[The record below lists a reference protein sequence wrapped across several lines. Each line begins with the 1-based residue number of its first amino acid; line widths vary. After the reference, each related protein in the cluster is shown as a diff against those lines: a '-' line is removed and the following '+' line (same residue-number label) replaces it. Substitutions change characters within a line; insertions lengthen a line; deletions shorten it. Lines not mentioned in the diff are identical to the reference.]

1 MKTKS
6 IGIFLAAVLVLGVMA
21 FGQNRGQMGG
31 GQNRERVRDNLATLR
46 LLRLTQTL
54 DLTEEQTAKIFPTIN
69 RIEKEK
75 SRIQRDLG
83 AEIRDLR
90 ALLKDPA
97 AKDDKILLLLKSL
110 KAGREAVRSLD
121 VELEAYLEAN
131 LTTAQ
136 SAKYVLFSID
146 FMRNL
151 TDAVNRGG
159 GLRGNSAPPPI
170 KK

>member
-6 IGIFLAAVLVLGVMA
+6 IGIILAAVLVLGATA

-31 GQNRERVRDNLATLR
+31 GQNRDRVRDNLATLR
-46 LLRLTQTL
+46 LLRLTQAL

-75 SRIQRDLG
+75 TRIQRDMG
-83 AEIRDLR
+83 VQIRDLR
-90 ALLKDPA
+90 VLLQDPA
-97 AKDDKILLLLKSL
+97 PKDDKILPLLKSL
-110 KAGREAVRSLD
+110 KVGRETVRSLD
-121 VELEAYLEAN
+121 VELEAFLEAY
-131 LTTAQ
+131 LTLAQ
-136 SAKYVLFSID
+136 SAKYVLFNID

-151 TDAVNRGG
+151 TNAVNRTGA
-159 GLRGNSAPPPI
+159 LRGNNAPPPI

>member
-6 IGIFLAAVLVLGVMA
+6 IGIILAAVLVLGAAA

-46 LLRLTQTL
+46 LLRLTQAL

-75 SRIQRDLG
+75 ARIQRDLS
-83 AEIRDLR
+83 AEIRNLR

-97 AKDDKILLLLKSL
+97 VKDDKILPLLKSL
-110 KAGREAVRSLD
+110 KEGRQAVRALD
-121 VELEAYLEAN
+121 GELETYLEAT

-136 SAKYVLFSID
+136 SAKYVLFNID

-151 TDAVNRGG
+151 TDAVNRAGA
-159 GLRGNSAPPPI
+159 LRGNAAPSPI

>member
-6 IGIFLAAVLVLGVMA
+6 IGIFLAAVLVLGA
-21 FGQNRGQMGG
+21 AAYGQNRGQMGG

-54 DLTEEQTAKIFPTIN
+54 DLTEEQTVKIFPTIN

-75 SRIQRDLG
+75 TRIQRDLSI
-83 AEIRDLR
+83 EIRDLR

-97 AKDDKILLLLKSL
+97 AKDDKILPLLSSL
-110 KAGREAVRSLD
+110 KAGRKAVRALD
-121 VELEAYLEAN
+121 VELETYLEAN

-136 SAKYVLFSID
+136 GAKYVLFNID

-159 GLRGNSAPPPI
+159 ALRGNSAPPPI

>member
-1 MKTKS
+1 MKIKS
-6 IGIFLAAVLVLGVMA
+6 IGVFLAAGLMLGATA

-46 LLRLTQTL
+46 LLRLTQAL

-75 SRIQRDLG
+75 TRIQRDLSVQ
-83 AEIRDLR
+83 IRELR
-90 ALLKDPA
+90 TLLKDPA
-97 AKDDKILLLLKSL
+97 TKDDKLLPLLKSL
-110 KAGREAVRSLD
+110 KAGRESVRTLD
-121 VELEAYLEAN
+121 VELETFLEAN
-131 LTTAQ
+131 LTVAQ
-136 SAKYVLFSID
+136 SAKYVLFNID

-151 TDAVNRGG
+151 TDALNRSGS
-159 GLRGNSAPPPI
+159 LRGNNAPPPI

>member
-6 IGIFLAAVLVLGVMA
+6 VGIILAAVLVLGATA

-31 GQNRERVRDNLATLR
+31 GQNRDRVRDNLATLR
-46 LLRLTQTL
+46 LLRLTQAL

-75 SRIQRDLG
+75 SRIQRELSVQ
-83 AEIRDLR
+83 IRSLR
-90 ALLKDPA
+90 GLLQDA
-97 AKDDKILLLLKSL
+97 TAKDDKILPLLKGL

-121 VELEAYLEAN
+121 VELEAFLEAN
-131 LTTAQ
+131 LTAAQ
-136 SAKYVLFSID
+136 SARYVLFSID

-151 TDAVNRGG
+151 TDAVNRSGS
-159 GLRGNSAPPPI
+159 LRGNGPLPPI

>member
-6 IGIFLAAVLVLGVMA
+6 IGIILAAVLVLGA
-21 FGQNRGQMGG
+21 AAYGQNRGQMGG

-75 SRIQRDLG
+75 ARIQRDLSV
-83 AEIRDLR
+83 EIRGLR

-97 AKDDKILLLLKSL
+97 AKDDNILPLLSSL
-110 KAGREAVRSLD
+110 KAGRKAVQALD

-131 LTTAQ
+131 LTAAQ
-136 SAKYVLFSID
+136 SAKYVLFNID

-159 GLRGNSAPPPI
+159 ALRGNAAPPPI

>member
-6 IGIFLAAVLVLGVMA
+6 IGVILAAVLVLGAAA

-46 LLRLTQTL
+46 LLRLTQAL

-69 RIEKEK
+69 RIEKGK
-75 SRIQRDLG
+75 ARIQKDLS
-83 AEIRDLR
+83 AEIRNLR
-90 ALLKDPA
+90 VLLQDPA
-97 AKDDKILLLLKSL
+97 AKDDKILPLLKSL
-110 KAGREAVRSLD
+110 KEGRQAVRALD
-121 VELEAYLEAN
+121 GELEAFLEAN
-131 LTTAQ
+131 LTTSQ
-136 SAKYVLFSID
+136 SAKYVLFNIE

-151 TDAVNRGG
+151 TDAVNRAGT
-159 GLRGNSAPPPI
+159 LRGNSAPPPI